1 MRSCGQR
8 VVESYRHES
17 FLHADQI
24 LANIVAK
31 IQAATSAGGR
41 AAGAETEVVRG
52 ALDVES
58 LEGGEGGR
66 ERESAPMQSVLTE
79 GMQFEMP
86 PAILQE
92 RDLILAHNLR
102 RCTTRGTTVAV
113 VGAGHVPGVIHHW
126 RSALSPE
133 ARQRA
138 MQYMLP
144 PSNSPFDAQKYL
156 TTSPGSGDSP
166 PSPTDASAID
176 SVINTL
182 TDDAPEPTNRLPS
195 VHDADQS
202 GASIH
207 IRPPPL
213 APFVVGAGFLG
224 LAIYRPRAAVATAVV
239 LTSFV
244 GASQLLVASVLARGG
259 KVVSRLEEASRKL
272 GMAGE
277 GGDVSVMGGSEFM
290 GM

>member
-1 MRSCGQR
+1 M
-8 VVESYRHES
+8 
-17 FLHADQI
+17 
-24 LANIVAK
+24 
-31 IQAATSAGGR
+31 
-41 AAGAETEVVRG
+41 
-52 ALDVES
+52 DVES

-156 TTSPGSGDSP
+156 PPSPGSRDSP
-166 PSPTDASAID
+166 PSPSPSPTDASAID
-176 SVINTL
+176 SVITTL
-182 TDDAPEPTNRLPS
+182 TDDAPEATSRLPS

-202 GASIH
+202 GASIR